1 VLFGRISNKT
11 YAQTRKRRRRRR
23 NVFEKKKAMTDGD
36 VSPESSLRRSRI
48 RRRRG
53 GCSKNS
59 GGV

>member
-1 VLFGRISNKT
+1 VLYGRISNKT
-11 YAQTRKRRRRRR
+11 YAQTRRRRRK
-23 NVFEKKKAMTDGD
+23 VFQDGD

-53 GCSKNS
+53 DSSKHA